1 MHIEVKGKEL
11 EYQQA
16 HSEPQRKAG
25 IISEIS
31 MYFDWKDIN
40 NTTLQPQVYSAKQ
53 DFGLSRCIMNIA
65 CYTSNR

>member
-16 HSEPQRKAG
+16 HSEPQHKAWK
-25 IISEIS
+25 ISEIS
-31 MYFDWKDIN
+31 MYFDGKDIN
-40 NTTLQPQVYSAKQ
+40 NKTLQPEAYTAKQ

-65 CYTSNR
+65 FCTSNR